1 MYFKKMLL
9 LLIPL
14 FTLAS
19 CGIQIDVKPTS
30 LKAKKDEISLILGSE
45 RNLNDIVTLIFEPN
59 NVTNRDVIWST
70 QETEIFTLDG
80 NVLTTKKVGTSNVKA
95 TSVIDA
101 NLFTTVNITVYNPE
115 TPTYKV
121 LNEISEDYEILN
133 LKDEYNEDDEVVFT
147 INVINDNKKIKEVSA
162 DEQILSPVNEFT
174 YKFIMPNKDVL
185 LNVVL
190 EDKNDPAPE
199 IGSDQYKIVFDLE
212 GGKRAKRIETA
223 DVLFNTFLY
232 LGNNES
238 IIESIGEFDYMYGG
252 GYGGKGDTS
261 WYSGDMLKLG
271 TTSVNGYFTLNLS
284 KYINK
289 INIIGYTSSEAAKI
303 RVGDAN
309 SSDWN
314 DNSTISNTTL
324 IECNELAF
332 ADKTNIENKVEATI
346 SLEFETTKNLKI
358 STINNKPIYITAI
371 ELIYKD

>member
-1 MYFKKMLL
+1 MNFKKMLL

-332 ADKTNIENKVEATI
+332 ADKTNIENKVETTI
-346 SLEFETTKNLKI
+346 SLEFEKTKNLKI